1 MPLPGKPL
9 DKKDSLLAL
18 NGTPMPTEPQHDTQ
32 RQTPPKGDEKE
43 TGEKMPV
50 SFVPRK
56 PMYTFDQVILPDAVW
71 SQFRTLKS
79 RIANHRLLYEDW
91 ELGKIDPQGRHVA
104 FNLYGVPG
112 TGKTVCVEALAH
124 ELGKDVI
131 DISYAEIES
140 KYVGDTGKNIT
151 AAFRAAGES
160 GALLFFDEADS
171 ILGRRMTSVTQAA
184 DHGVNVARAV
194 MLKQLD
200 AFEGIVAFATNLS
213 KNFDTA
219 FVRRIAQHIEIP
231 LPNDA
236 GRRTLWEKMI
246 SPKVPGRELL
256 DWDRLVADS
265 DGFAGGDIK
274 NAVVNALAHIA
285 SLEGEHRR
293 ASDTVFVQEIANV
306 RHAKRNV
313 GSSPIV
319 RVKEEI
325 LDGPPSDLKLEPV
338 DSFISTQQP

>member
-1 MPLPGKPL
+1 MQFPGKPI
-9 DKKDSLLAL
+9 DKKDSILGLRGKPVPA
-18 NGTPMPTEPQHDTQ
+18 EPP
-32 RQTPPKGDEKE
+32 QTPDEPIPAPAKNGKGEIGDK
-43 TGEKMPV
+43 PV

-56 PMYTFDQVILPDAVW
+56 PMYSFDQVILPE
-71 SQFRTLKS
+71 SIRLQFQTLKS

-91 ELGKIDPQGRHVA
+91 ELDKIDPQGKHIA

-112 TGKTVCVEALAH
+112 TGKTMCVEALAH
-124 ELGKDVI
+124 ELGKDII

-151 AAFRAAGES
+151 AAFRAAHES
-160 GALLFFDEADS
+160 EALLFFDEADS
-171 ILGRRMTSVTQAA
+171 ILGRRMTNVTQAA

-200 AFEGIVAFATNLS
+200 AFDGVVAFATNLS

-231 LPNDA
+231 LPNA
-236 GRRTLWEKMI
+236 EGRRAIWEKMI
-246 SPKVPGRELL
+246 SPKVPGRENLR
-256 DWDRLVADS
+256 WDRLVAES

-274 NAVVNALAHIA
+274 NAIVNALAYVA

-293 ASDTVFVQEIANV
+293 VTEEVFLQEIANV
-306 RHAKRNV
+306 HNAKRNV
-313 GSSPIV
+313 GNSPTI
-319 RVKEEI
+319 RIKEEI
-325 LDGPPSDLKLEPV
+325 IDALPSGVNPESVNL
-338 DSFISTQQP
+338 TN

>member
-1 MPLPGKPL
+1 MPLPGKPM
-9 DKKDSLLAL
+9 DKKDSLLAVK
-18 NGTPMPTEPQHDTQ
+18 GKPMSSDTQ
-32 RQTPPKGDEKE
+32 REIPTETPKKNTQNEATEKAQI
-43 TGEKMPV
+43 
-50 SFVPRK
+50 SFIPRK
-56 PMYTFDQVILPDAVW
+56 PMYTFEQVILPDTVR

-91 ELGKIDPQGRHVA
+91 ELDKIDPQGKHIA

-112 TGKTVCVEALAH
+112 TGKTMCVEALAH

-151 AAFRAAGES
+151 SAFLAASENN
-160 GALLFFDEADS
+160 ALLFFDEADS
-171 ILGRRMTSVTQAA
+171 ILGRRMTNVTQAA

-200 AFEGIVAFATNLS
+200 AFDGIVAFATNLS

-231 LPNDA
+231 LPNEA

-246 SPKVPGRELL
+246 SPKVPGREQL
-256 DWDRLVADS
+256 DWNRLVADS
-265 DGFAGGDIK
+265 EGFAGGDIK

-285 SLEGEHRR
+285 SFKEEERR
-293 ASDTVFVQEIANV
+293 ASNAVFIQEIANV
-306 RHAKRNV
+306 HHAKKNV
-313 GSSPIV
+313 GNAPII

-325 LDGPPSDLKLEPV
+325 LDGLPNDVKLEPV
-338 DSFISTQQP
+338 KNDISSQQS